1 MNREYDNKTLKRLQ
15 QVELEILK
23 DFMKIC
29 DENNIKY
36 FGFAG
41 TGIGAIRHKGFI
53 PWDDDID
60 IALTRDDYERALELV
75 KDVYKDKYTVVNP
88 EEFDKYPLMTTRIMK
103 KGTKFVEFPLK
114 DIDCELGIFLDVYA
128 FDNISDDPKEFKK
141 QGRDAWFW
149 SKLMILRSLP
159 FPVLPVKG
167 WKARIIHCITAMVH
181 YLMVIF
187 RVSRKFLYRKC
198 KEACTRYNDR
208 ETRKIAYLCST
219 NPYTIYIDIDKLYPL
234 VKYDFEDTELYFPK
248 DIDSI
253 LRQQFGDYMQLPPV
267 EKRKNHYPHELDFGS
282 EE

>member
-88 EEFDKYPLMTTRIMK
+88 EEFHKYPLMTTRIMK

-159 FPVLPVKG
+159 FPVLPVRG

-187 RVSRKFLYRKC
+187 KVSRKFLYRKC

-267 EKRKNHYPHELDFGS
+267 EKRKNHYPYELDFGS

>member
-88 EEFDKYPLMTTRIMK
+88 EEFHKYPLMTTRIMK

-159 FPVLPVKG
+159 FPVLPVRG
-167 WKARIIHCITAMVH
+167 WKARIIHCITAVVH

-187 RVSRKFLYRKC
+187 KVSRKFLYRKC

-267 EKRKNHYPHELDFGS
+267 EKRKNHYPYELDFGS

>member
-41 TGIGAIRHKGFI
+41 TGVGAIRHKGFI

-88 EEFDKYPLMTTRIMK
+88 EEFHKYPLMTTRIMK

-159 FPVLPVKG
+159 FPVLPVRG

-187 RVSRKFLYRKC
+187 KVSRKFLYRKC

-267 EKRKNHYPHELDFGS
+267 EKRKNHYPYELDFGS